1 MGHGGTSPGL
11 LLEAKHVT
19 NRAPRPTA
27 LSDPQLALI
36 NQLTTIARFV
46 SGLAHELNNSLQVVG
61 GLVELLEDRA
71 DLPPDA
77 AVRIRK
83 IGGQSEKASAAIR
96 QVLGYMRV
104 PDGRPGAL
112 DLAAVTE
119 RSLALRR
126 YALGRAGVQ
135 VTWKRQAGS
144 GARTWGYE
152 RQVQQVILNLL
163 INAEE
168 ALRGGVDRRLH
179 LDISRADDSLRLTVA
194 DSGPGVPTEIGAR
207 VFEPFFTTREDAVGL
222 GLTVGAAIAAA
233 HDGSLTLA
241 GTGPGATFV
250 LQLPAR

>member
-1 MGHGGTSPGL
+1 
-11 LLEAKHVT
+11 VT
-19 NRAPRPTA
+19 DRARRPTA

-71 DLPPDA
+71 DVPPDA

-96 QVLGYMRV
+96 QVLEYVRD
-104 PDGRPGAL
+104 PDGGPSGV
-112 DLAAVTE
+112 DLAAVTD

-135 VTWKRQAGS
+135 VSWERPAGS
-144 GARTWGYE
+144 GARTWGDE
-152 RQVQQVILNLL
+152 RQIQQVILNLL

-168 ALRGGVDRRLH
+168 ALAGQAERRLR
-179 LDISRADDSLRLTVA
+179 LDVSRADDRVRLVVA
-194 DSGPGVPTEIGAR
+194 DSGPGVSHDVGSR
-207 VFEPFFTTREDAVGL
+207 VFEPFFTTREEAVGL
-222 GLTVGAAIAAA
+222 GLTVSAAIAAA
-233 HDGSLTLA
+233 HGGSLTLA
-241 GTGPGATFV
+241 STGPGATFV
-250 LQLPAR
+250 LELPAR